1 MARDVK
7 CWQLVRLWQRSVP
20 VAELPLNQETID
32 FSLSTFAGHGG
43 PLVGLTLLHHPDAG
57 RVGQVA
63 PLFSLAVGG
72 TRKLSR
78 LEPEFRWHGE
88 EAGQPLMSPVLSR
101 TPLVLRAVGSETLSI
116 ENPAGLSAVTVGG
129 QGVLAPLSVE
139 AAELSRGVV
148 IGLSGCV
155 LLLLHWMSPE
165 PDPHPDQG
173 IVGQSLEIRRVR
185 EEVRRVA
192 DLDASV
198 LIRGESGSG
207 KELVARAI
215 HAASRRSAAAYVS
228 VNMAAIPPSVAASM
242 LFGHAKGAFTGA
254 QAQSPGFFGSADHG
268 TLFLDEVGETPREI
282 QPLLLRAIR
291 EGEIQPVGEPRSRN
305 VDVRVLSAT
314 DAPLE
319 ALVERGQFGMPL
331 LRRLEGYTIAVPPLR
346 ERRDDLARLFFR
358 LLRRELTETGE
369 AHKLLEAEPS
379 QKPWL
384 PASFVASLLEYRW
397 PGNVAELE
405 TIAKRVA
412 ITNRERTAFHLD
424 RMIAERLVAAEPW
437 EPERAAAAARA
448 RSEPSEAAPPAAA
461 RKDAASLQ
469 DEDIVLAMR
478 QHQFKIKV
486 AAEVLGVSRSWLNV
500 RLESCRGIRKAKDL
514 SREEI
519 ASASHASNGD
529 LSTMAEQLEVSEHAL
544 KLRMKALESSGR

>member
-1 MARDVK
+1 M
-7 CWQLVRLWQRSVP
+7 
-20 VAELPLNQETID
+20 AELPLNQDTID

-43 PLVGLTLLHHPDAG
+43 PLVGLTLLYHPDAS

-63 PLFSLAVGG
+63 PLFSLAIGG

-78 LEPEFRWHGE
+78 LEPEFHWHGD

-101 TPLVLRAVGSETLSI
+101 TPVVIRAVDSDTLSI
-116 ENPAGLSAVTVGG
+116 ENPAGLNAVTAHG
-129 QGVLAPLSVE
+129 QPVTAPLSVST
-139 AAELSRGVV
+139 AELSRGVV

-155 LLLLHWMSPE
+155 LVLLHWISAE

-173 IVGQSLEIRRVR
+173 IFGESLEIRRVR

-215 HAASRRSAAAYVS
+215 HTASRRSAAAYVS
-228 VNMAAIPPSVAASM
+228 VNMAAIPASVAAST
-242 LFGHAKGAFTGA
+242 LFGHAKGSFTGA
-254 QAQSPGFFGSADHG
+254 QSQSPGFFGSADKG

-291 EGEIQPVGEPRSRN
+291 EGEIQPVGEPRARH

-314 DAPLE
+314 DADLE
-319 ALVERGQFGMPL
+319 VLVERGQFGMPL

-358 LLRRELTETGE
+358 LLRRELAETGE
-369 AHKLLEAEPS
+369 GHKLDEPEPS

-384 PASFVASLLEYRW
+384 PASLLEKLLDYRW

-412 ITNRERTAFHLD
+412 ITNRERPGFHLD
-424 RMIAERLVAAEPW
+424 RMIADRLTGEL
-437 EPERAAAAARA
+437 R
-448 RSEPSEAAPPAAA
+448 EPSAAKQERTAATRPHADGTPPPRPP
-461 RKDAASLQ
+461 RKDAASLE
-469 DEDIVLAMR
+469 DEDIARAMR
-478 QHQFKIKV
+478 DNQFKIKV
-486 AAEVLGVSRSWLNV
+486 VAEVLGVSRSWLNV
-500 RLESCRGIRKAKDL
+500 RLESCQGIRKAKDL
-514 SREEI
+514 SRAEI
-519 ASASHASNGD
+519 LDARGATSGD
-529 LSTMAEQLEVSEHAL
+529 LSAMAERLEVSEHAL
-544 KLRMKALESSGR
+544 KLRMKALEIEGR

>member
-1 MARDVK
+1 M
-7 CWQLVRLWQRSVP
+7 
-20 VAELPLNQETID
+20 AELPLNQETID

-43 PLVGLTLLHHPDAG
+43 PLVGLTLLYHPDAS

-63 PLFSLAVGG
+63 PLFSLAIGG

-78 LEPEFRWHGE
+78 LEPEFHWHGD
-88 EAGQPLMSPVLSR
+88 EAGQPLLSPVLSR
-101 TPLVLRAVGSETLSI
+101 TPIVIRGVDADTISI
-116 ENPAGLSAVTVGG
+116 ENPAGLSSVSAHGRPVT
-129 QGVLAPLSVE
+129 APLSVHT
-139 AAELSRGVV
+139 AELARGIV

-155 LLLLHWMSPE
+155 LLLLHRISAE
-165 PDPHPDQG
+165 PDPHSDQG
-173 IVGQSLEIRRVR
+173 IFGESLEIRRVR

-215 HAASRRSAAAYVS
+215 HAASRRSAGAYVS
-228 VNMAAIPPSVAASM
+228 VNMAAIPASVAAST
-242 LFGHAKGAFTGA
+242 LFGHAKGSFTGA
-254 QAQSPGFFGSADHG
+254 QNASPGFFGSADKG

-291 EGEIQPVGEPRSRN
+291 EGEIQPVGEPRARH

-314 DAPLE
+314 DADLE
-319 ALVERGQFGMPL
+319 LMVERGQFGMPL

-358 LLRRELTETGE
+358 LLRRELGETGE
-369 AHKLLEAEPS
+369 AHKLEEPEPS

-384 PASFVASLLEYRW
+384 PAPLLEKLLDYRW

-412 ITNRERTAFHLD
+412 ITNRERTSFHLD
-424 RMIAERLVAAEPW
+424 RMIADRLGSAEPRDSSGPK
-437 EPERAAAAARA
+437 EPRDPQRTAAARA
-448 RSEPSEAAPPAAA
+448 DSAAQPLPAA
-461 RKDAASLQ
+461 RKDAASLE
-469 DEDIVLAMR
+469 DEDIARAMR
-478 QHQFKIKV
+478 DNQFKIKV
-486 AAEVLGVSRSWLNV
+486 VAEVLGVSRSWLNV
-500 RLESCRGIRKAKDL
+500 RLESCQGIRKAKDL
-514 SREEI
+514 SRAEI
-519 ASASHASNGD
+519 LEAKSSGGD
-529 LSTMAEQLEVSEHAL
+529 LASMAERLEVSEHAL
-544 KLRMKALESSGR
+544 KLRMKALEIDGR

>member
-1 MARDVK
+1 MA
-7 CWQLVRLWQRSVP
+7 
-20 VAELPLNQETID
+20 AELPLNQDTID
-32 FSLSTFAGHGG
+32 FSLSTFAGQGG
-43 PLVGLTLLHHPDAG
+43 PLVGLTLLYHPDPA

-63 PLFSLAVGG
+63 PLFSLAIGG

-78 LEPEFRWHGE
+78 LEPDFAWAGDD
-88 EAGQPLMSPVLSR
+88 AGQPLASPVLSR
-101 TPLVLRAVGSETLSI
+101 TPIVIRVLDPDTLSI
-116 ENPAGLSAVTVGG
+116 ENPAGLNAVTA
-129 QGVLAPLSVE
+129 QGRPVQGPLAVRV
-139 AAELSRGVV
+139 AELSPGVV

-155 LLLLHWMSPE
+155 LLLLHRMSPE
-165 PDPHPDQG
+165 ADPHPDQG
-173 IVGQSLEIRRVR
+173 IYGQSLEIRRVR

-192 DLDASV
+192 DLEASV

-215 HAASRRSAAAYVS
+215 HAASRRSSGAYVS

-254 QAQSPGFFGSADHG
+254 QAPSPGFFGSADRG
-268 TLFLDEVGETPREI
+268 TLFLDEVGETPREV

-291 EGEIQPVGEPRSRN
+291 EGEIQPVGEPRARQ

-314 DAPLE
+314 DADLE
-319 ALVERGQFGMPL
+319 GMVERGTFGMPL

-358 LLRRELTETGE
+358 LLRRELEETGE
-369 AHKLLEAEPS
+369 AGKLDEAEPS

-384 PASFVASLLEYRW
+384 PLSFVAKLLEYRW

-412 ITNRERTAFHLD
+412 ITNRERPSFHLD
-424 RMIAERLVAAEPW
+424 PMLADRLATASTGDGAASTP
-437 EPERAAAAARA
+437 PRSSA
-448 RSEPSEAAPPAAA
+448 RSSAATFS
-461 RKDAASLQ
+461 AASSSGASSSAPRASGPRKEAGALT
-469 DEDIVLAMR
+469 DEEIVSAMR
-478 QHQFKIKV
+478 QHQFKIKTV
-486 AAEVLGVSRSWLNV
+486 AEVLGVSRSWLNV
-500 RLESCRGIRKAKDL
+500 RLETCQGIRKARDL

-519 ASASHASNGD
+519 SGAARAANDD
-529 LSTMAEQLEVSEHAL
+529 LSAMAEQLEVSEHGL
-544 KLRMKALESSGR
+544 KMRMKALELAGR